1 MKKIITIVGSM
12 AMCLMICSCCS
23 KKTDAVKCTNEDG
36 EFFSVN
42 GCNYYKIKLGEHDV
56 YQYTYST
63 YYGVGS
69 DIIHF
74 EDMCNYC
81 KNK

>member
-1 MKKIITIVGSM
+1 MKRLLTLILLGMLIAACGP
-12 AMCLMICSCCS
+12 S
-23 KKTDAVKCTNEDG
+23 KKTDAVECTNEDG

-56 YQYTYST
+56 YQYTFST
-63 YYGVGS
+63 YYGTGS

-74 EDMCNYC
+74 EDMCDYC

>member
-1 MKKIITIVGSM
+1 MKRLFTFILLGMLI
-12 AMCLMICSCCS
+12 AACEPS
-23 KKTDAVKCTNEDG
+23 KKTDAVKCTNEYG

-42 GCNYYKIKLGEHDV
+42 GRKYYKIKFGEHDV
-56 YQYTYST
+56 YQCTWEAK
-63 YYGVGS
+63 YGRGS

-74 EDMCNYC
+74 EGMCDYC